1 MTAFITKVASHVS
14 ARRGWRRN
22 LLAFLAGAIATA
34 ALAPVHVLPVL
45 LISFPVLVWLIDGSG
60 NPRAA
65 FANGWW
71 FGFGYFAFGLY
82 WMANAFL
89 VDAQS
94 YAWLIPL
101 PALLLPAV
109 LALFT
114 GAACAVARLLWTRG
128 PERVV
133 VLAIAWC
140 IGEWLRGHLFTGL
153 PWNLI
158 GYVWAVSAPVLQTA
172 AVVGIYGLSLLTVA
186 VAATPAA
193 VAGGDAKG
201 MSRWIPV
208 LSGAALCLVLFALGL
223 ARIVSADIGT
233 VPGVKLRLVQANI
246 DQKDKWALDKRRDN
260 LVLHLTMSESRD
272 SDRVTHVIWPE
283 TAVPYFVSEEP
294 SRLVLIGGVMG
305 PDGLVLTGAPRLVR
319 GPRGEVEVWNSF
331 HAIDHKGGI
340 VATYDKTRLV
350 PFGEYLPLRSVLE
363 VLGLD
368 KVVPGG
374 TDFSPGPGIKTLNLA
389 GLPPVGVLICY
400 EIIFPGAVA
409 DRQERPEWLL
419 NITNDAW
426 YGRSAGPYQH
436 FAMTRVRAVEEGLP
450 VIRAAG
456 TGISAVIDPLGRVQR
471 SIGLGVRGVLDSE
484 LPMPLAVT
492 PYARFGDRAL
502 VVVVIVLAG
511 LALMTRHYRKKHR
524 GI

>member
-1 MTAFITKVASHVS
+1 MTSFITKVARHVS

-22 LLAFLAGAIATA
+22 GLAFVAGAIATA

-45 LISFPVLVWLIDGSG
+45 LVSFPVLVWLIDGSG

-89 VDAQS
+89 VDAQT

-109 LALFT
+109 LAVFT
-114 GAACAVARLLWTRG
+114 GVACAVARLSWTRG

-158 GYVWAVSAPVLQTA
+158 GYVWTVSTPVLQTA
-172 AVVGIYGLSLLTVA
+172 AVVGIYGLSLVTVA
-186 VAATPAA
+186 IAAAPAA
-193 VAGGDAKG
+193 VAGRDAG
-201 MSRWIPV
+201 RLSGWMPV
-208 LSGAALCLVLFALGL
+208 LSGAALCVALFALGL
-223 ARIVSADIGT
+223 ARIASTDVGT

-260 LVLHLTMSESRD
+260 LVLHLTMSETGD
-272 SDRVTHVIWPE
+272 ADRVTHVIWPE
-283 TAVPYFVSEEP
+283 TAVPYFISGEP

-319 GPRGEVEVWNSF
+319 GAGGEVEVWNSF
-331 HAIDHKGGI
+331 HAINHKGDI
-340 VATYDKTRLV
+340 LATYDKARLV

-374 TDFSPGPGIKTLNLA
+374 TDFSPGPGIKTLDLA

-409 DRQERPEWLL
+409 DRRERPEWLL

-436 FAMTRVRAVEEGLP
+436 FEMTRVRAVEEGLP

-456 TGISAVIDPLGRVQR
+456 TGISAVIDPLGRVRQ

-484 LPMPLAVT
+484 LPMPLAMT
-492 PYARFGDRAL
+492 PYARFGDGTL
-502 VVVVIVLAG
+502 VVLLIAFAG
-511 LALMTRHYRKKHR
+511 LAFVTRYYRKKHR
-524 GI
+524 SI